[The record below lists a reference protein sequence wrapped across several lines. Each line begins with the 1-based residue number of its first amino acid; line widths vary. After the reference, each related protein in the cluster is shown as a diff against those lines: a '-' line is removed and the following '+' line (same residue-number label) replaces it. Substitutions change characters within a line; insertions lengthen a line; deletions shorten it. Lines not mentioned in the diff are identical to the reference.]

1 MNNLD
6 IDDILSAVTNMN
18 NNESVQNI
26 LDDLHHRSPVVKSV
40 DNNLN
45 RHPSSEA
52 NLRPNDHS
60 FQSRQTINRP
70 VDPAGSASSSD
81 DSDPNA
87 NDQPRVS
94 PGSVALAVPVTDVKK
109 KKTVHLNVVENTPDG
124 QTNDGKPRAVVP
136 AKNIQKSH
144 MTSLMGYNIPT
155 STLYFIIVMCVVATA
170 LYFLTAEK
178 KKDKDKDK
186 QKKKETE

>member
-1 MNNLD
+1 MDTLD

-18 NNESVQNI
+18 NNDSVQNI

-45 RHPSSEA
+45 RCP
-52 NLRPNDHS
+52 PNDHS

-81 DSDPNA
+81 DSNLNA
-87 NDQPRVS
+87 NKQSHVDVS
-94 PGSVALAVPVTDVKK
+94 PSSVAIPVPTTDVKK
-109 KKTVHLNVVENTPDG
+109 KRKVHLNVPDNIPEEQSNDENHK
-124 QTNDGKPRAVVP
+124 QNSRVVVP
-136 AKNIQKSH
+136 TKNIQKSH

-155 STLYFIIVMCVVATA
+155 TTLYFIIVMCVIAIA

-178 KKDKDKDK
+178 KKDKDK
-186 QKKKETE
+186 QKKKESE